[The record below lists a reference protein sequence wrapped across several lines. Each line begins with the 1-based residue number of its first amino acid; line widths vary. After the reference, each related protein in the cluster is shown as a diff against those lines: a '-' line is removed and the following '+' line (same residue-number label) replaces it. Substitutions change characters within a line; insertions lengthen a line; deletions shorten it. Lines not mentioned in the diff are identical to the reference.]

1 MISMNVVKTVTDN
14 DRNANMV
21 TTTNSTIKRTTRNIT
36 TNNDSVIGNIAKLLP
51 RLQLLLLKL
60 PSPAL
65 YWKRRS
71 NSFFSDHF
79 IDTQVIGPSM
89 KDCQLVT
96 FIWLWRG
103 RTKLHSQMQK
113 PRVHLTRWEPNW
125 KKICYSF
132 CNRRSWTIQKF
143 YNCSLVPFSI
153 IVQE

>member
-65 YWKRRS
+65 Y
-71 NSFFSDHF
+71 
-79 IDTQVIGPSM
+79 
-89 KDCQLVT
+89 
-96 FIWLWRG
+96 
-103 RTKLHSQMQK
+103 
-113 PRVHLTRWEPNW
+113 
-125 KKICYSF
+125 
-132 CNRRSWTIQKF
+132 
-143 YNCSLVPFSI
+143 
-153 IVQE
+153 